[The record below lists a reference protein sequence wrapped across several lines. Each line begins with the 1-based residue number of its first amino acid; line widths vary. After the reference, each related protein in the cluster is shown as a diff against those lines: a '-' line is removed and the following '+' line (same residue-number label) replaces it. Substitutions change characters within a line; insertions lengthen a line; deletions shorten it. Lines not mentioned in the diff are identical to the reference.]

1 MGYSAKQIS
10 ELKKT
15 IHNSKPEIAII
26 GTPIDLSRFLKL
38 KIPSARAIYK
48 IKDKTS
54 TLKKEILKFLK

>member
-1 MGYSAKQIS
+1 
-10 ELKKT
+10 
-15 IHNSKPEIAII
+15 
-26 GTPIDLSRFLKL
+26 L